1 MIITAKICCY
11 SYGLVKYRYIY
22 IDIYLYK
29 LCLELLRYAA
39 DPMGWLSIDIYTF
52 YLCLVLLRYAAASI
66 VWLMYR
72 YIYILPMFSTAKICC
87 SSYGLLNV

>member
-22 IDIYLYK
+22 IDIYLYN

-39 DPMGWLSIDIYTF
+39 DPMG
-52 YLCLVLLRYAAASI
+52 
-66 VWLMYR
+66 
-72 YIYILPMFSTAKICC
+72 
-87 SSYGLLNV
+87 